1 MFLVLAHSQG
11 GVVQKKNRTKWTLKK
26 ADDNHLQKRLRTMPL
41 LLKKIQPQTIKNLIK
56 SSF

>member
-11 GVVQKKNRTKWTLKK
+11 GVVQKTNRIKWILKK
-26 ADDNHLQKRLRTMPL
+26 ADDNHPQKILRTMPL
-41 LLKKIQPQTIKNLIK
+41 LLKKFHPQTIKNLIK